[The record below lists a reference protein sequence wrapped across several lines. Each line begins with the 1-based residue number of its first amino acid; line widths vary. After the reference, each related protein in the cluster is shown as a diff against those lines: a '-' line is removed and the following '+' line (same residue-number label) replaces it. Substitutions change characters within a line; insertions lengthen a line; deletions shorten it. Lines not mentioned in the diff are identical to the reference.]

1 MPRDGTSLDLGTD
14 LAHALNAAIFAE
26 DRLGFVPDDWQADL
40 LRSTAVQ
47 IIVCVARQTGKS
59 TTTAIKGLHT
69 AVYDPGLVLLVS
81 PSLRQSRELFGKV
94 TGFLKDLHPAEILE
108 EDNKSS
114 CTLAN
119 GSRIVSLPGD
129 ARTIRGYSSPKVI
142 IVDEAAYVDHA
153 MFIALRPMRAATP
166 GGCQLILLSTPNGR
180 QSGQYF
186 FETWFHGQGWERYEV
201 RAAECPRISSE
212 FLANERRELGEL
224 LFSQEYELQFID
236 AESAVFSSELISTC
250 FVDDFEPFF
259 S

>member
-1 MPRDGTSLDLGTD
+1 MPRDGAGLDLGTD
-14 LAHALNAAIFAE
+14 LAHALDAAMFAE
-26 DRLGFVPDDWQADL
+26 DRLGFTPDPWQADL
-40 LRSTAVQ
+40 LRSTAMQ
-47 IIVCVARQTGKS
+47 IIVNVARQTGKS

-69 AVYDPGLVLLVS
+69 AIYDPGLVLLVS
-81 PSLRQSRELFGKV
+81 PSLRQSRELFSKV
-94 TGFLKDLHPAEILE
+94 IAFLKDLQPAEILE

-129 ARTIRGYSSPKVI
+129 ARTIRGYSSPKLI
-142 IVDEAAYVDHA
+142 IVDEAAYVEQQ
-153 MFIALRPMRAATP
+153 MFIALRPMRAVTP

-186 FETWFHGQGWERYEV
+186 FETWFHGEDWERYEV
-201 RAAECPRISSE
+201 RAAECPRISIE
-212 FLANERRELGEL
+212 FLESERRELGV

-236 AESAVFSSELISTC
+236 AESAVFSSELISAC
-250 FVDDFEPFF
+250 FVDDFEPFL

>member
-1 MPRDGTSLDLGTD
+1 
-14 LAHALNAAIFAE
+14 
-26 DRLGFVPDDWQADL
+26 
-40 LRSTAVQ
+40 VQ

-129 ARTIRGYSSPKVI
+129 ARTIRGYSSPKLI

-224 LFSQEYELQFID
+224 LFSQEYELQFVD
-236 AESAVFSSELISTC
+236 AASAVFSSQLISTC
-250 FVDDFEPFF
+250 FVEDFEPFF

>member
-129 ARTIRGYSSPKVI
+129 ARTIRGYSSPKLI